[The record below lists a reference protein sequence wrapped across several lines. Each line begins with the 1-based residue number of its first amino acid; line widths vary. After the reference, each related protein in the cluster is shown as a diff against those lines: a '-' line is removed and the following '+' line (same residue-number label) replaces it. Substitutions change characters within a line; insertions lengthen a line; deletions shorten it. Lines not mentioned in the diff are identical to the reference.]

1 MLRSKMIHLSVGRK
15 VAVIVAIPLLI
26 LLLVMANESWN
37 RLKAGQEAR
46 QLEML
51 ANMAELSGQ
60 VLAETQRERGRTAVF
75 LSTGGTSYVQE
86 LGQQRGSTDQAL
98 ALMLSQLD
106 VVNEAIDDAIFS
118 RLAADARQ
126 RIQGL
131 EALRGS
137 VDDLRIVTSEGT
149 RYYTQLNATLLDAIG
164 RLAHLVNQASVARDL
179 NGYYA
184 LMRAQELS
192 GIERAMLAG
201 AFGNDTIDQ
210 QGYSQY
216 RQLAGEIDGAISN
229 ARAFF
234 NADIRGLLDERLSGP
249 EIDRVETLR
258 QRFMQAGVAGNYG
271 VDPTQWFDWQT
282 IKIDRMKEVGD
293 AVGVG
298 ITNRA
303 EQLSSGARRSLVGY
317 LVVMLVAVLV
327 TGSLAT
333 FISRRIVLP
342 LRATADAM
350 RDIAQGEGDLTKRIP
365 VTSQDEIGNVAV
377 RFNEF
382 AQRMQTTLREVRSSA
397 GSVNLASGE
406 VAQGSV
412 ELASRTEQAAASL
425 QQTASAMEEIAATA
439 KHSQELT
446 AQARQLATTTQG
458 TVQRGTQAMEK
469 VEVTMDEISRSAQ
482 EIEAII
488 SLIDAIAFQTNIL
501 ALNASVEA
509 ARAGEHGR
517 GFAVVAQEVRTLANK
532 SAEASQKIGGLI
544 KQSVSQV
551 DEGSGIVKQAGQAM
565 REILRDVTQVA
576 TVMNEID
583 SAIGEQSGGIEE
595 VNRAVA
601 EMDSMTQHNATLVEQ
616 NRSAA
621 GEMNR
626 QATQL
631 HELVGTFILGQE
643 GAETGRLGVVLQA
656 SGDVSHRLLPGA
668 TPLALGQSGRR
679 KVEEW
684 AEF

>member
-15 VAVIVAIPLLI
+15 VAVIVALPLLI
-26 LLLVMANESWN
+26 LLLVMVNESLN
-37 RLKAGQEAR
+37 RFQVGQEAR
-46 QLEML
+46 QLEMM

-75 LSTGGTSYVQE
+75 LSTGGTSYAQE
-86 LGQQRGSTDQAL
+86 LIQQRGSTDQAL
-98 ALMLSQLD
+98 ALMLSQLA
-106 VVNEAIDDAIFS
+106 VVNDTVDDAVFS
-118 RLAADARQ
+118 RLAAEARE

-137 VDDLRIVTSEGT
+137 VDGLRIATSEST
-149 RYYTQLNATLLDAIG
+149 RYYTQLNATLLDTIG
-164 RLAHLVNQASVARDL
+164 RLAHLVNQAGVARDL

-192 GIERAMLAG
+192 GIERAMLSG

-234 NADIRGLLDERLSGP
+234 NAEIRGLLDERLSGP

-258 QRFMQAGVAGNYG
+258 QRFMQAGTGGNYG

-282 IKIDRMKEVGD
+282 VKIDRMKEVGD

-298 ITNRA
+298 ITLRA
-303 EQLSSGARRSLVGY
+303 EQLSHSARRSLLGY
-317 LVVMLVAVLV
+317 LVVMLVAVLT

-342 LRATADAM
+342 LRDTADAM

-365 VTSQDEIGNVAV
+365 VKSQDEIGNVAE

-382 AQRMQTTLREVRSSA
+382 AQRMQTTLREVRASA

-406 VAQGSV
+406 VARGG
-412 ELASRTEQAAASL
+412 EDLASRTEQAAASL

-439 KHSQELT
+439 KHSQDLT
-446 AQARQLATTTQG
+446 AQARRLSVATQG
-458 TVQRGTQAMEK
+458 TVQRGTQAMDK
-469 VEVTMDEISRSAQ
+469 VEVTMEEISRSAQ

-488 SLIDAIAFQTNIL
+488 SLIDSIAFQTNLL

-532 SAEASQKIGGLI
+532 SAEASQKIGSLI

-551 DEGSGIVKQAGQAM
+551 EDGSEIVKQAGQAM

-583 SAIGEQSGGIEE
+583 SGIHEQTNGIEE

-601 EMDSMTQHNATLVEQ
+601 EMDAMTQHNATLVEQ

-621 GEMNR
+621 AEMNR

-643 GAETGRLGVVLQA
+643 SRDAGRLGVVLPA
-656 SGDVSHRLLPGA
+656 SGEASQRRLPA
-668 TPLALGQSGRR
+668 AAPLALGAPGRR
-679 KVEEW
+679 NADEW
-684 AEF
+684 TEF